1 MNLPGNLP
9 LTKVTKGAVA
19 VAALATVQQATKQ
32 ARRVLAPH
40 DPPGWGRSGSGRR
53 THVVTVNLPLDRV
66 APDGQP
72 PAALR
77 ELPDVHVDV
86 RPAPGN
92 KGTELAVTGEDHD
105 AIRTALRDTKAILE
119 VGEVVQP
126 AAKGSAEPTLL
137 NAPLRAATA
146 HAKEG
151 GRL

>member
-1 MNLPGNLP
+1 MNGPLNLSIN
-9 LTKVTKGAVA
+9 KVTKGAVA

-32 ARRVLAPH
+32 ARKVLAPH
-40 DPPGWGRSGSGRR
+40 DPPGWGRSSSGRR
-53 THVVTVNLPLDRV
+53 THVVTVNLPMDRV
-66 APDGQP
+66 APGGEP
-72 PAALR
+72 PAGLR
-77 ELPDVHVDV
+77 DLPDVSVDV
-86 RPAPGN
+86 RPAPGD

-105 AIRTALRDTKAILE
+105 AIRKALRDTKALLE

-126 AAKGSAEPTLL
+126 AAEGSAEPTLL

>member
-1 MNLPGNLP
+1 M
-9 LTKVTKGAVA
+9 
-19 VAALATVQQATKQ
+19 AALATTVQQATKQ
-32 ARRVLAPH
+32 ARKAIAPH
-40 DPPGWGRSGSGRR
+40 DPPGWGRATEGRR
-53 THVVTVNLPLDRV
+53 THVVTVNLPMDRV

-77 ELPDVHVDV
+77 ELPGATVDV
-86 RPAPGN
+86 RPAPGD
-92 KGTELAVTGEDHD
+92 KGTELAVTGEDHT
-105 AIRTALRDTKAILE
+105 AIRKALRDTKALLE

-126 AAKGSAEPTLL
+126 VAEGSAESTLL